1 MMDRMGEIIRTCR
14 PVGADALRIAER
26 SQTPYAAV
34 DPQNLRVEVAP
45 GAEGHLIVVHRA
57 PDLSHIELSLGEDAR
72 LELTELFLGEA
83 FAEVEVHQGGRS
95 ECRMTAVQ
103 LSSANAS
110 YRIELEGRGA
120 SSEVGAAFL
129 VGGSEHCVL
138 KLHTAHRVSDCR
150 SSSSV
155 KGVAGGEA
163 VGEFGGLV
171 YVAPDA
177 QRTDARQQSRN
188 MLLSRTARITT

>member
-1 MMDRMGEIIRTCR
+1 MDRMGEIIRTCL
-14 PVGADALRIAER
+14 PAGADALRIAER

-57 PDLSHIELSLGEDAR
+57 PDLSHIEFSLGEDAR

-138 KLHTAHRVSDCR
+138 KLHTAHRAVSYTHLTLPTI
-150 SSSSV
+150 
-155 KGVAGGEA
+155 A
-163 VGEFGGLV
+163 
-171 YVAPDA
+171 
-177 QRTDARQQSRN
+177 
-188 MLLSRTARITT
+188 